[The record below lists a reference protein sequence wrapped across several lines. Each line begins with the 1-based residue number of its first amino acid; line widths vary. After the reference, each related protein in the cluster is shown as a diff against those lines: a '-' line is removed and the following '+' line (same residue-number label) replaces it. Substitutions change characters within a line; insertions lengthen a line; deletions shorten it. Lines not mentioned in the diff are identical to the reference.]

1 MPVPQQ
7 IIQFWDS
14 RDNVPARIQRATQS
28 WMMHPGFTYRCFDDR
43 QARQFLTENLPS
55 AVTDAY
61 EQAAHPVLRA
71 DLFRYAALYVL
82 GGVYIDADDICLRFP
97 DDIIARCPGLT
108 LVRKSNGV
116 VSNNFIVAAPG
127 HRVLGAVLDQTVA
140 NILQRVSNNIWEV
153 SGPLLIDRLIR
164 SVGSASIEILSLG
177 EYRRW
182 IGSSRPEG
190 NQVHWSDFQRRH
202 SIFTT
207 PIDTRA
213 PGLFDLI
220 EKIPVPAGVERARF
234 LAAGLD
240 RRNCINRL
248 LEAANRHVVS
258 LERVAII
265 DDHDFAISRWFYPL
279 QLTLQIICVFERR
292 DGLRVP
298 APLNF
303 ALTDYRGLAAQDAS
317 AAGLDLVIVP
327 DPAKSR
333 VGAQAG
339 LTAEQLHSSLRADGM
354 VITLRPPPQESALR
368 QALIDLGMRATQQ
381 SDDATL
387 YCR

>member
-14 RDNVPARIQRATQS
+14 PDSMPARIQRATRS
-28 WMMHPGFTYRCFDDR
+28 WMTHPGFAYRCFDDR
-43 QARQFLTENLPS
+43 QARQFLSENLPS
-55 AVTDAY
+55 AVTAAY

-71 DLFRYAALYVL
+71 DLFRYVALYVL

-127 HRVLGAVLDQTVA
+127 HQVLRTVLDQTVA

-164 SVGSASIEILSLG
+164 GVGSSGIEILSLG
-177 EYRRW
+177 EFRRW
-182 IGSSRPEG
+182 IGSSRPDG
-190 NQVHWSDFQRRH
+190 SQVHWSDFQRRH

-207 PIDTRA
+207 PIDGDA

-220 EKIPVPAGVERARF
+220 EKIPLPEDVERARF

-248 LEAANRHVVS
+248 LEAADRHVVS

-279 QLTLQIICVFERR
+279 QLTLQIVCVFEHR
-292 DGLRVP
+292 DERRVP

-317 AAGLDLVIVP
+317 AAGLDLIVVP
-327 DPAKSR
+327 DPAKSGI
-333 VGAQAG
+333 GAEGG
-339 LTAEQLHSSLRADGM
+339 LTAERLHSSLRAGGM
-354 VITLRPPPQESALR
+354 VVTLRSSPEESALR
-368 QALIDLGMRATQQ
+368 QALIDFGMRPTQQ